1 MASVTTSVFGV
12 ISPSQASLAAIS
24 PSYTAGIWNSILSD
38 PTYWI
43 VNGPGLSNARIVS
56 AAPGDPANDLGLG
69 SESTQHLVIVVDSGA
84 FGGEG
89 GSYVISYSPETTPA
103 VNQPPGGTI
112 CFGAGTR
119 LLTAD
124 GYKAIDTLTVA
135 DKIVTSDGR
144 IVAAKGIWFEIP
156 VTTKAT
162 APYRVEAHAFG
173 HNKPAAPIVLS
184 PNHKI
189 QISPRLWTSPEDAA
203 ANGNKRVIQ
212 FGVGKSMRYCHLECE
227 DYLRDNLVAEGLVVE
242 SLSAPGAFKGVQV
255 YTWNAR
261 LKAYTRISASASA
274 VESKT
279 RRQ

>member
-1 MASVTTSVFGV
+1 M
-12 ISPSQASLAAIS
+12 
-24 PSYTAGIWNSILSD
+24 
-38 PTYWI
+38 
-43 VNGPGLSNARIVS
+43 VN
-56 AAPGDPANDLGLG
+56 
-69 SESTQHLVIVVDSGA
+69 SGA
-84 FGGEG
+84 FDGEG
-89 GSYVISYSPETTPA
+89 GSYVISYSPVDQT
-103 VNQPPGGTI
+103 PGGVI

-119 LLTAD
+119 LLTPE

-173 HNKPAAPIVLS
+173 HNKPAAPITLS

-203 ANGNKRVIQ
+203 ANGNKRVTQ

-227 DYLRDNLVAEGLVVE
+227 NYLRDNLVAEGLIVE

-261 LKAYTRISASASA
+261 LKAYTRISASA
-274 VESKT
+274 VESKS